1 MAGILFTDG
10 KHVLAGYNQHTMK
23 ISRIGGKAKE
33 GETAIHTAIR
43 ETVEELFELEEIPQ
57 ELIELLYNNLTFD
70 DLFFK
75 GGYTTFMM
83 DFNYDLEVFFNS
95 MTNFELKS
103 KVYDTL
109 PESLED
115 LIMTRKV
122 CPTAEMS
129 HLMLLPCVYNIGLDD
144 SLLLDIYSFKN
155 CEKSIR

>member
-23 ISRIGGKAKE
+23 ISGIGGKAKE
-33 GETAIHTAIR
+33 GETVIHTAIR
-43 ETVEELFELEEIPQ
+43 ETVEELFELEEIPK
-57 ELIELLYNNLTFD
+57 ELTELLYNNLTFD

-75 GGYTTFMM
+75 GNYTTFTM

-109 PESLED
+109 PKSLED

-122 CPTAEMS
+122 SPTVEMS
-129 HLMLLPCVYNIGLDD
+129 HLMLLPCVYNIFLDD
-144 SLLLDIYSFKN
+144 SLLLDIYTFKN